1 MVRPVPPRDRGVARR
16 QSIVE
21 AAAKLFQQR
30 GFQGTSMDDVAAECA
45 MNKSTLYHYFPSKA
59 ELLAQIY
66 SECIDVMLTLYQS
79 QDPALDPAE
88 RVRRIMLNMVQA
100 LEKRPHHMRVY
111 VQEMQWLDKWLPNH
125 QAAHLRK
132 RETELWEFLATSI
145 TSGIEAKAFARVDPH
160 LTGMALM
167 GMVAWMPHWHPSQSG
182 KSSAQVAEEYA
193 ALVLNGLLVREQGMP
208 DEMCEPSP

>member
-1 MVRPVPPRDRGVARR
+1 MPPKDRGAARR

-30 GFQGTSMDDVAAECA
+30 GFQGTSMDDVAAA
-45 MNKSTLYHYFPSKA
+45 AALNKSSLYHYFPSKA

-66 SECIDVMLTLYQS
+66 SECIDTMMTLYQS
-79 QDPALDPAE
+79 QEPALDPAE
-88 RVRRIMLNMVQA
+88 RVRRILLNMVQA
-100 LEKRPHHMRVY
+100 LERRPHHMRVY
-111 VQEMQWLDKWLPNH
+111 VQEMQWLDKWLPSH

-145 TSGIEAKAFARVDPH
+145 STGIDSRTFVRIDPQ

-167 GMVAWMPHWHPSQSG
+167 GMVAWMPHWHPADSRKTG
-182 KSSAQVAEEYA
+182 PQVAEEFA
-193 ALVLNGLLVREQGMP
+193 ALVLNGLLVRDP
-208 DEMCEPSP
+208 DVS